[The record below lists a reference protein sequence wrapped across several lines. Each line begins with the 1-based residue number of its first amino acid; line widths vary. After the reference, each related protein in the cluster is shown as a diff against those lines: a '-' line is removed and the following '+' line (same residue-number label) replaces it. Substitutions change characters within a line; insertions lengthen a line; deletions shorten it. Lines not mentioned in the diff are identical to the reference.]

1 VAQADVEVLKELY
14 AHWRRGDF
22 HTRRFFDP
30 DVVYA
35 RIGADTPGDQ
45 GEWRGLT
52 EVAAAL
58 AEWRAPWEDLH
69 NDAERF
75 IDLADR
81 VLVLDRLTARG
92 ARSTAIVDHG
102 VAQLFTLRGGR
113 IVRWE
118 AYWDRAEAMRTAG
131 VKE

>member
-1 VAQADVEVLKELY
+1 VAQDDVEVLKELY
-14 AHWRRGDF
+14 AHWQRGDF
-22 HTRRFFDP
+22 HTSKFFDP

-58 AEWRAPWEDLH
+58 ADWRAPWEDLH

-92 ARSTAIVDHG
+92 ARSAAIVDHG

-118 AYWDRAEAMRTAG
+118 AYWDRAEALRAAG
-131 VKE
+131 VQE